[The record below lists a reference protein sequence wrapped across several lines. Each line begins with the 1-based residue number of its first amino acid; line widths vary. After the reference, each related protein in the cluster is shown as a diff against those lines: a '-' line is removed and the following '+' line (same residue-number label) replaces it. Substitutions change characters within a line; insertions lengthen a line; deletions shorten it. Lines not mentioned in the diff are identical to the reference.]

1 VREAF
6 FQAVSNSTWANNG
19 YLVAREI
26 QGAETMNELR
36 ILAGLHG
43 IGFILLDFDNPADSQ
58 IMIPCKERTEIEWHT
73 ASRLAGQNK
82 DFMEYIKIV
91 RKFHQTGEAGTGW
104 DARKN
109 QSAG

>member
-43 IGFILLDFDNPADSQ
+43 IGFILLDFDAPGPID
-58 IMIPCKERTEIEWHT
+58 RTQLNELGLRT
-73 ASRLAGQNK
+73 RS
-82 DFMEYIKIV
+82 
-91 RKFHQTGEAGTGW
+91 TPST
-104 DARKN
+104 
-109 QSAG
+109 